1 MTTIG
6 VLAVQGAFRE
16 HIDILN
22 RLEVDVF
29 EIRKPSDLSRHM
41 DGLVLPGGESTVIG
55 KLLRDLDMFDTV
67 RNMIS
72 DGLPV
77 MGTCAGMILLADRLS
92 NDDRSHL
99 STMPVTVRRNAYGKQ
114 LGSFSCTGRFAD
126 MDDVPMRFIRAP
138 YVEECRDGAEVLSM
152 HDSHITSARFGN
164 QLALAFHPE
173 LTDDT
178 RVHRYFLS
186 MVDENIRRQS
196 T

>member
-16 HIDILN
+16 HI
-22 RLEVDVF
+22 EVLSAIGVDTF
-29 EIRKPSDLSRHM
+29 EIRKPSDLSRPI

-55 KLLRDLDMFDTV
+55 KLLHDLDMFDTV
-67 RNMIS
+67 REMIVG
-72 DGLPV
+72 GLPV

-99 STMPVTVRRNAYGKQ
+99 ATMPITVRRNAYGKQ

-138 YVEECRDGAEVLSM
+138 YVEECKDGAEVLSM
-152 HDSHITSARFGN
+152 HDGHITSARYMN

-173 LTDDT
+173 LTDD
-178 RVHRYFLS
+178 HRIHKYFLS
-186 MVDENIRRQS
+186 MVEDRINKVPA
-196 T
+196 